1 MMVEECPEIS
11 VNHQEQTRHRLKL
24 LALLVIL
31 LGLAT
36 LIGLANGASSL
47 GLNEMLST
55 LLGKGELAGV
65 IIWQLRL
72 PRLLM
77 AILVG
82 WGLGVSGVVSQAIL
96 RNPLASPYTLGVA
109 SAAGFGAVLGIVW
122 GDGLSRWLIAASAFG
137 FSLLTS
143 FLILAVSRLKN
154 GGTETL
160 ILAGVAIMFLFSS
173 LTSLVQYLGTVEQV
187 YETVFWFFG
196 SLSKAGWP
204 EISIA
209 TLMIVPPLGI
219 LVRRSWDLNLMMAGD
234 EAAQSMG
241 VNAGRVRTE
250 GIMLV
255 ALMTGG
261 AICFTGV
268 IGFIGLVAPHIT
280 RMLIGSDH
288 RYLLPGAGLVGAL
301 LVVSADTLA
310 RTLWPPQVIPIG
322 IMTSFLGVPF
332 FVYLLLKRSKEY
344 W

>member
-1 MMVEECPEIS
+1 MMGEECPEITG
-11 VNHQEQTRHRLKL
+11 NHQEQAKRRLRLLVL
-24 LALLVIL
+24 LAGL
-31 LGLAT
+31 LGLAG
-36 LIGLANGASSL
+36 LIGLANGASTLS
-47 GLNEMLST
+47 LNEILST

-65 IIWQLRL
+65 IVWQLRL
-72 PRLLM
+72 PRILM
-77 AILVG
+77 AMLVG
-82 WGLGVSGVVSQAIL
+82 WGLGVSGVVTQAIL
-96 RNPLASPYTLGVA
+96 RNPLASPYTLGMA

-122 GDGLSRWLIAASAFG
+122 GGGVSRWLIAASAFG
-137 FSLLTS
+137 CCLLTS
-143 FLILAVSRLKN
+143 FLILAVSRLKS

-173 LTSLVQYLGTVEQV
+173 LTSLVQYLGTMEEVH
-187 YETVFWFFG
+187 ETVFWFFG
-196 SLSKAGWP
+196 SLAKASWP
-204 EISIA
+204 EIGIA
-209 TLMIVPPLGI
+209 SLMIVPPLVI

-241 VNAGRVRTE
+241 VDAGRLRTE
-250 GIMLV
+250 GIVL
-255 ALMTGG
+255 ASLMTGA

-301 LVVSADTLA
+301 LVVTADTLA
-310 RTLWPPQVIPIG
+310 RTLWAPQVIPIG